1 MRPRLLLIPEFTEL
15 QWTIKPLLEQWAE
28 VRSFD
33 PPGVGAEP
41 LPEKRSRLTRR
52 AVVGRALQEVDRAG
66 WESFFLASPGWATS
80 VAVSIAEERPEAVL
94 GMALGHASL
103 SHRREGER
111 APINAEVYAAMER
124 LIENDAP
131 SFIRFGI
138 VQSTAGSI
146 DEEVAEQ
153 MMSRLPTADMALGW
167 RLVTADEPF
176 EERLRSLRC
185 PMLLAKHQGC
195 LMNTDEGF
203 DDAVA
208 ALPKAET
215 VIVPKAP
222 CTSPEFA
229 EALRSFCRR
238 VRAEAART

>member
-41 LPEKRSRLTRR
+41 SPEELSRLTRD
-52 AVVGRALQEVDRAG
+52 AVVDRAIQELDQAG
-66 WESFFLASPGWATS
+66 WESFFLAADGWSTS
-80 VAVSIAEERPEAVL
+80 VAVRLAEQRPEAVL
-94 GMALGHASL
+94 GLALGHASL
-103 SHRREGER
+103 SNRREGER
-111 APINAEVYAAMER
+111 APINAEVYAAMEQ

-153 MMSRLPTADMALGW
+153 MMSRLPAEDMVLGW
-167 RLVTADEPF
+167 KLVTADDPF
-176 EERLRSLRC
+176 EESLRSLRC

-195 LMNTDEGF
+195 LMSTDEGF

-208 ALPKAET
+208 ALPNAET

-229 EALRSFCRR
+229 EALRGFCRR
-238 VRAEAART
+238 VGAEAARI